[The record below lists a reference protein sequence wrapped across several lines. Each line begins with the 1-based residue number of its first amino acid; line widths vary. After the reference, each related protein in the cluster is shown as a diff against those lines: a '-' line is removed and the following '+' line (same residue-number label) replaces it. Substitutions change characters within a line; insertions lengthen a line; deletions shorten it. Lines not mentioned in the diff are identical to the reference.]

1 VISTK
6 DINELIQ
13 AARKQTA
20 AEQGLDT
27 LDLSMFSTDEIYKC
41 GVDDGIIESAR
52 ELLRRVK
59 IDWRE
64 DATQN

>member
-1 VISTK
+1 MISTK